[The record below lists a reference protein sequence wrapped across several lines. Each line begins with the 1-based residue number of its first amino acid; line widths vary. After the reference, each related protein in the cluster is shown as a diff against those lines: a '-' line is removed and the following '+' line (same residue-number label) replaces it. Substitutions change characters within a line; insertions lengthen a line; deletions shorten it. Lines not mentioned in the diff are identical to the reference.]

1 MVRKDVQRLLRR
13 FLILA
18 VLMTGLTLAAFGVVE
33 NKAGAAICCDQCFLN
48 YDNCV
53 DGCGGNPTCEQG
65 CYNTLVSCY
74 RFCNPNC

>member
-1 MVRKDVQRLLRR
+1 MVRIETQRLLRR
-13 FLILA
+13 FLILV
-18 VLMTGLTLAAFGVVE
+18 VLMTGLFLAASDVTQ